1 MKNYLLSRLREAS
14 TWRGII
20 MLVTAAGIP
29 IAPALADLIITFG
42 LSLTGIVG
50 VLVPDQIGKRDV

>member
-20 MLVTAAGIP
+20 MLATAIGIP
-29 IAPALADLIITFG
+29 IAPALADMIITFG
-42 LSLTGIVG
+42 LSLAGLVG
-50 VLVPDQIGKRDV
+50 VLVPDRMGNSDV

>member
-20 MLVTAAGIP
+20 MLATAIGIP
-29 IAPALADLIITFG
+29 IAPALAESIIAAG
-42 LSLTGIVG
+42 LAIAGIVG
-50 VLVPDQIGKRDV
+50 MLIPDQIKQ

>member
-20 MLVTAAGIP
+20 MLATAIGIP

-42 LSLTGIVG
+42 LSLAGIVG
-50 VLVPDQIGKRDV
+50 VLVPDRISNSDV

>member
-20 MLVTAAGIP
+20 MLATAIGIP

-42 LSLTGIVG
+42 LSLAGIVG
-50 VLVPDQIGKRDV
+50 VLIPDQIGKSDV